1 MRTVGH
7 AADRVALIPEG
18 DRNMRPLIITTL
30 LGLTLLGAT
39 TPAMAFGPHG
49 GGPGFMSGRGGPEGP
64 GKPLRLLVSQLSPD
78 QRRQVRQI
86 FVADRATM
94 RDTLKAMHDA
104 HEALADKMLAAGT
117 VTEADIAPQV
127 AKIAELH
134 QQLLDHGTK
143 VMLQIRAIA
152 TPDQLAK
159 AASTKQKL
167 DDLHQQIR
175 TLLGEDGDDA
185 PPLPE

>member
-1 MRTVGH
+1 
-7 AADRVALIPEG
+7 
-18 DRNMRPLIITTL
+18 MRPLIITTL